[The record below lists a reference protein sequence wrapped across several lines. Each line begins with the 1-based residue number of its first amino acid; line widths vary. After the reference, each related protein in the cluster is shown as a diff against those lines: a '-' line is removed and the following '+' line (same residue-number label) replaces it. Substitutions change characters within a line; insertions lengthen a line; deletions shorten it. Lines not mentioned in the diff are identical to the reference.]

1 MNLCSQFR
9 TWLATTRE
17 FRRLAVAIAG
27 EHYYNNHRHE
37 IKNHIRNRTRAVLDG
52 FDPGT
57 QTARFHS
64 DVLYLIQ
71 GSK

>member
-9 TWLATTRE
+9 TWLATTRR

-27 EHYYNNHRHE
+27 EHYNNNRHA
-37 IKNHIRNRTRAVLDG
+37 IKYHIRQRTSAVLDG